1 MADQKISAMPSAT
14 TPLVGDELIPM
25 VQSGINVQSTLSAFG
40 DYARENLFNYGD
52 FAYSDGI
59 QIGTANE
66 VKSLLFNITGQH
78 VNVDLGSPASNVVV
92 SVAGVYSVIIS
103 LQLQNTDA
111 NFDNFTLWP
120 VVDNVA
126 VSSSASVTS
135 CPAKKG
141 SNNGLAILTVQ
152 YTLAFSAGGI
162 LRFDYYS
169 PAGTTGIVTFPL
181 SLVTPIHPAA
191 PGALLSVIQIAA

>member
-25 VQSGINVQSTLSAFG
+25 VQNGINVQSTLSAFG

-126 VSSSASVTS
+126 V
-135 CPAKKG
+135 
-141 SNNGLAILTVQ
+141 
-152 YTLAFSAGGI
+152 
-162 LRFDYYS
+162 
-169 PAGTTGIVTFPL
+169 
-181 SLVTPIHPAA
+181 
-191 PGALLSVIQIAA
+191 